1 MAKKKVCTAC
11 GEDKRPTIDFY
22 LSRSK
27 LYKFND
33 GRMPIC
39 KECLS
44 KLFKELQAK
53 YSDEVKALYHLCML
67 FDIYFDKDLVT
78 KSSNME
84 NFSDEDNLLKSYM
97 KNVNSLNQYKFK
109 DSMSSDCIVLDD
121 NLINVKMDETEEDN
135 EIEEELSISITPK
148 IRRRWGKGY
157 TDEEYEDLEY
167 FYEEYKNNL
176 DHEDDFMKLE
186 LIQEMCTIKFIRDK
200 AKRNGDYKTAR
211 EYSDLLSK
219 KMADANLKP
228 SQQKILGEA
237 DDDTFGMKLL
247 AYERDKPV
255 PEVLPEYKDVDK
267 FWGYL
272 VKNMIKPFA
281 NALGLANGEYSI
293 EEGSDNIIVDD
304 KVKDALK
311 VNHNED

>member
-1 MAKKKVCTAC
+1 MAKSKKICTAC
-11 GEDKRPTIDFY
+11 GEEKAPNAGFY

-121 NLINVKMDETEEDN
+121 SLINIKTDKIEED
-135 EIEEELSISITPK
+135 IYEEREMTPELK
-148 IRRRWGKGY
+148 KLCLKRWGSGYSDEDYLYLEDNYAEFYEAYAHDTPAERMLLMNITKTLLEGEKSRKSGDKKGY
-157 TDEEYEDLEY
+157 ENMLKLVSSMLTDAA
-167 FYEEYKNNL
+167 
-176 DHEDDFMKLE
+176 
-186 LIQEMCTIKFIRDK
+186 I
-200 AKRNGDYKTAR
+200 
-211 EYSDLLSK
+211 
-219 KMADANLKP
+219 KP
-228 SQQKILGEA
+228 SQKKTMGDEVGECFGVFIENLEKNEPVNEA
-237 DDDTFGMKLL
+237 IDEFADVDNIGKLIDRQFVKNFAKVFGLVGDDD
-247 AYERDKPV
+247 E
-255 PEVLPEYKDVDK
+255 
-267 FWGYL
+267 
-272 VKNMIKPFA
+272 
-281 NALGLANGEYSI
+281 
-293 EEGSDNIIVDD
+293 
-304 KVKDALK
+304 
-311 VNHNED
+311 NED

>member
-1 MAKKKVCTAC
+1 MATSRKRCTAC
-11 GEDKRPTIDFY
+11 GEDKRPAIDFY

-33 GRMPIC
+33 GRMPVC

-44 KLFKELQAK
+44 SLFKELNAK

-67 FDIYFDKDLVT
+67 FDIYFDRDLVE
-78 KSSNME
+78 KSSANN

-109 DSMSSDCIVLDD
+109 DSMSSDCVVLDD
-121 NLINVKMDETEEDN
+121 NLLESKKEYEEVETDT
-135 EIEEELSISITPK
+135 ELSISITPK

-228 SQQKILGEA
+228 SQKKILGEA

-247 AYERDKPV
+247 AYERDRPV

-281 NALGLANGEYSI
+281 NALGLASGEYSI
-293 EEGSDNIIVDD
+293 EEGSDNIVVDD

>member
-1 MAKKKVCTAC
+1 MAKSKKICTAC
-11 GEDKRPTIDFY
+11 GEEKAPNAGFY

-121 NLINVKMDETEEDN
+121 NLINVEKENIEED
-135 EIEEELSISITPK
+135 IYEEREMTPELK
-148 IRRRWGKGY
+148 KLCLKRWGSGYSDEDYLYLEDNYAEFYEAYAHDTPAERMLLMNITKTLLEGEKSRKSGDKKGY
-157 TDEEYEDLEY
+157 ENMLKLVSSMLTDAA
-167 FYEEYKNNL
+167 
-176 DHEDDFMKLE
+176 
-186 LIQEMCTIKFIRDK
+186 I
-200 AKRNGDYKTAR
+200 
-211 EYSDLLSK
+211 
-219 KMADANLKP
+219 KP
-228 SQQKILGEA
+228 SQKKTMGDEVGECFGVFIENLEKNEPVNEA
-237 DDDTFGMKLL
+237 IDEFADVDNIGKLIDRQFVKNFAKVFGLVGDDD
-247 AYERDKPV
+247 E
-255 PEVLPEYKDVDK
+255 
-267 FWGYL
+267 
-272 VKNMIKPFA
+272 
-281 NALGLANGEYSI
+281 
-293 EEGSDNIIVDD
+293 
-304 KVKDALK
+304 
-311 VNHNED
+311 NED

>member
-1 MAKKKVCTAC
+1 MATSRKRCTAC
-11 GEDKRPTIDFY
+11 GEDKRPAIDFY

-44 KLFKELQAK
+44 SLFKELNAK

-67 FDIYFDKDLVT
+67 FDIYFDRDLVE
-78 KSSNME
+78 KSSANN

-121 NLINVKMDETEEDN
+121 NLLESKKEYEEVETDT
-135 EIEEELSISITPK
+135 ELSISITPK

-176 DHEDDFMKLE
+176 DHENDFMKLE

-211 EYSDLLSK
+211 EYSDLLS
-219 KMADANLKP
+219 NLL
-228 SQQKILGEA
+228 S
-237 DDDTFGMKLL
+237 
-247 AYERDKPV
+247 
-255 PEVLPEYKDVDK
+255 
-267 FWGYL
+267 
-272 VKNMIKPFA
+272 KN
-281 NALGLANGEYSI
+281 
-293 EEGSDNIIVDD
+293 
-304 KVKDALK
+304 
-311 VNHNED
+311 

>member
-1 MAKKKVCTAC
+1 MAKSKKICTAC
-11 GEDKRPTIDFY
+11 GEEKAPNAGFY

-121 NLINVKMDETEEDN
+121 NLIKEEKENIEED
-135 EIEEELSISITPK
+135 IYEEREMTPELK
-148 IRRRWGKGY
+148 KLCLKRWGSGYSDEDYLYLEDNYAEFYEAYAHDTPAERMLLMNITKTLLEGEKSRKSGDKKGY
-157 TDEEYEDLEY
+157 ENMLKLVSSMLTDAA
-167 FYEEYKNNL
+167 
-176 DHEDDFMKLE
+176 
-186 LIQEMCTIKFIRDK
+186 I
-200 AKRNGDYKTAR
+200 
-211 EYSDLLSK
+211 
-219 KMADANLKP
+219 KP
-228 SQQKILGEA
+228 SQKKTMGDEVGEC
-237 DDDTFGMKLL
+237 FGVFIENLEKN
-247 AYERDKPV
+247 EPV
-255 PEVLPEYKDVDK
+255 NEAIDEFADVDNIGK
-267 FWGYL
+267 LIDRQF
-272 VKNMIKPFA
+272 VKNFA
-281 NALGLANGEYSI
+281 KVFGLVGD
-293 EEGSDNIIVDD
+293 DNE
-304 KVKDALK
+304 
-311 VNHNED
+311 NED